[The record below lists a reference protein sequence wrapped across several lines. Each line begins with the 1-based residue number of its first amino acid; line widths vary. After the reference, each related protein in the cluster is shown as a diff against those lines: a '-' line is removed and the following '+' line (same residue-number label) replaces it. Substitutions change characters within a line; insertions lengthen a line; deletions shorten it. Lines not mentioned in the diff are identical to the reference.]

1 IFKYATKYK
10 FEHPTIAD
18 AKTFSISEKDYEDF
32 ISWLSDKEYDYVTDT
47 EKDLEYLE
55 ASAKNDSYYESLQS
69 DFASLKSKINHDK
82 EKDLIKFKEEI
93 KQELNTEISSRY
105 YNEDGRI
112 ESSFKSDQEILKAT
126 ELLKDANKYQ
136 GLLLPAK

>member
-1 IFKYATKYK
+1 MYG
-10 FEHPTIAD
+10 
-18 AKTFSISEKDYEDF
+18 
-32 ISWLSDKEYDYVTDT
+32 
-47 EKDLEYLE
+47 
-55 ASAKNDSYYESLQS
+55 SLQS

-93 KQELNTEISSRY
+93 KQELNTEIASRY